1 MAPTFSEPGFNMHSG
16 DEIGIDNF
24 QADRSPTHMY
34 RTSPLRGLWSH
45 QKGGFYHDGRFPD
58 LDAVVKH
65 YNTTFDL
72 GLTAAQQKDLV
83 EYLKSL

>member
-1 MAPTFSEPGFNMHSG
+1 
-16 DEIGIDNF
+16 
-24 QADRSPTHMY
+24 MY

-58 LDAVVKH
+58 LDAVVRH
-65 YNTTFDL
+65 YNSTFDL
-72 GLTAAQQKDLV
+72 GLTPAQQKDLV